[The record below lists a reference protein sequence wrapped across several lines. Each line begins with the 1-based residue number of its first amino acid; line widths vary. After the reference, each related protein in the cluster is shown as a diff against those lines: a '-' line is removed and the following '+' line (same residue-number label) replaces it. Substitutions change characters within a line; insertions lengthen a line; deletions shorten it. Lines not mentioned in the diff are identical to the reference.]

1 MRYSVDPDISAA
13 RTLESVFYGD
23 QAAFALARERVF
35 ARTWQ
40 WLGRLDDVAA
50 SGSLAPRDLL
60 PGHLDE
66 PLLLSRDAAGTLRCL
81 SNVCTHRANLLV
93 PASCRAEQIRCG
105 YHSRRFD
112 LEGRMTFMPGFEE
125 AKGFPGRS
133 DHLPRVALAEF
144 AGHAFA
150 SLAPA
155 APFEAFVAE
164 MAARLAGVPFD
175 ELRHDPTRDR
185 DFEVA
190 VHWALYVENY

>member
-60 PGHLDE
+60 PGVLDE

-81 SNVCTHRANLLV
+81 SNVCTHRGNLLV
-93 PASCRAEQIRCG
+93 KAPCKAEQIRCS

-112 LEGRMTFMPGFEE
+112 MAGRMTFMPEFDQ
-125 AKGFPGRS
+125 AKNFPSPS
-133 DHLPRVALAEF
+133 DHLPQL
-144 AGHAFA
+144 
-150 SLAPA
+150 
-155 APFEAFVAE
+155 
-164 MAARLAGVPFD
+164 
-175 ELRHDPTRDR
+175 
-185 DFEVA
+185 
-190 VHWALYVENY
+190 